1 MYFLALDKPNG
12 LHRRL
17 LKGCYRNAS
26 PKEDVYY
33 FLIAKLS
40 VELLKKYL
48 PICLSEEISIYFTNF
63 SLKLLS
69 TASLITKQLLVECT
83 RK

>member
-40 VELLKKYL
+40 VELLKNYL
-48 PICLSEEISIYFTNF
+48 PICVI
-63 SLKLLS
+63 
-69 TASLITKQLLVECT
+69 
-83 RK
+83 